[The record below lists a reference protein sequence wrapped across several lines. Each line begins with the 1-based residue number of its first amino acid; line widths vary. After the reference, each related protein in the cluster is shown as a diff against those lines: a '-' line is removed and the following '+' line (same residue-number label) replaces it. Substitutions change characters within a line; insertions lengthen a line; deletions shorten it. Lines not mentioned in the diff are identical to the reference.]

1 MVEVNG
7 REVNFKYS
15 VGACIELARLCPEG
29 DIANLMTYLNDS
41 EAGRR
46 AENRMRFVCILSL
59 MGEKAAAFETPG
71 YKPTP
76 LTYDEV
82 ASLTLEEFAEI
93 FNDRRIRQG
102 HSQDGEGDPVKKN
115 RGRGVKITPAF
126 LVYFGLS
133 LGMSGAETIHTA
145 YGELLDLIDCR
156 AIYNGAD
163 YERPLTYDEIMNQE

>member
-7 REVNFKYS
+7 REVKFKYS
-15 VGACIELARLCPEG
+15 VGSCIELARLCPEG
-29 DIANLMTYLNDS
+29 DIANLMAYLNDS

-59 MGEKAAAFETPG
+59 MGEKAAAFEAPG

-93 FNDRRIRQG
+93 FNAAID
-102 HSQDGEGDPVKKN
+102 
-115 RGRGVKITPAF
+115 
-126 LVYFGLS
+126 
-133 LGMSGAETIHTA
+133 A
-145 YGELLDLIDCR
+145 YGRDTHRTVR
-156 AIYNGAD
+156 AIPSKKTEAG
-163 YERPLTYDEIMNQE
+163 E

>member
-7 REVNFKYS
+7 REVKFKYS

-29 DIANLMTYLNDS
+29 DITNLMAYLNDS

-59 MGEKAAAFETPG
+59 MGEKAAAFEAPG

-82 ASLTLEEFAEI
+82 ASLTPVAFAGDTFFLISLPDKHGRRNRYNLII
-93 FNDRRIRQG
+93 FTHFR
-102 HSQDGEGDPVKKN
+102 S
-115 RGRGVKITPAF
+115 F
-126 LVYFGLS
+126 
-133 LGMSGAETIHTA
+133 
-145 YGELLDLIDCR
+145 
-156 AIYNGAD
+156 
-163 YERPLTYDEIMNQE
+163 

>member
-29 DIANLMTYLNDS
+29 DIANLMAYLNDS

-46 AENRMRFVCILSL
+46 AESRMRFVCILSL

-71 YKPTP
+71 YKPAP

-93 FNDRRIRQG
+93 FNAAID
-102 HSQDGEGDPVKKN
+102 
-115 RGRGVKITPAF
+115 
-126 LVYFGLS
+126 
-133 LGMSGAETIHTA
+133 A
-145 YGELLDLIDCR
+145 YGRDTHRTVR
-156 AIYNGAD
+156 AIPSKKTEAG
-163 YERPLTYDEIMNQE
+163 E